1 MRIKKTY
8 KDFIKESNEY
18 IDEKTINDIFIDLID
33 MDFTLSILDGPKNW
47 NSQSGSKWYIELRK
61 NTDSKYDY
69 IENDYAYGVS
79 NLEPMK
85 VDITK
90 VLDILQSAKETL
102 NSMEYTIG
110 YEIEFN
116 FNDQSQFYVYCHIQ
130 HNDTIGQIIESKKE
144 IKSEL
149 KGNDYQMVS
158 GIIDILKKV
167 KDKENRMEIAK
178 DMISQFKR
186 EDIKFDYDKFLDSV
200 K

>member
-8 KDFIKESNEY
+8 TEFIKESNEY

-33 MDFTLSILDGPKNW
+33 MDFTLEVV
-47 NSQSGSKWYIELRK
+47 NSNYGDKGAKYFIDLK
-61 NTDSKYDY
+61 KTVDSKYDY
-69 IENDYAYGVS
+69 IENDFSYGVS

-116 FNDQSQFYVYCHIQ
+116 FNDESQFFISCHIQ
-130 HNDTIGQIIESKKE
+130 HNDTIGN
-144 IKSEL
+144 
-149 KGNDYQMVS
+149 NDDNRFDRNMDD
-158 GIIDILKKV
+158 GLIDEEPRGM
-167 KDKENRMEIAK
+167 DE
-178 DMISQFKR
+178 
-186 EDIKFDYDKFLDSV
+186 Y
-200 K
+200 

>member
-8 KDFIKESNEY
+8 TEFIKESNEY

-33 MDFTLSILDGPKNW
+33 MDFTLEVV
-47 NSQSGSKWYIELRK
+47 NSNYGDKGAKYFIDLK
-61 NTDSKYDY
+61 KTVDSKYDY
-69 IENDYAYGVS
+69 IENDFSYGVS

-116 FNDQSQFYVYCHIQ
+116 FNDESQFFISCHIQ
-130 HNDTIGQIIESKKE
+130 HNDTIGN
-144 IKSEL
+144 
-149 KGNDYQMVS
+149 NDDNRFDRNMDDGLADEEPR
-158 GIIDILKKV
+158 GID
-167 KDKENRMEIAK
+167 E
-178 DMISQFKR
+178 
-186 EDIKFDYDKFLDSV
+186 Y
-200 K
+200 

>member
-8 KDFIKESNEY
+8 TEFIKESNEY

-33 MDFTLSILDGPKNW
+33 MDFTLEVV
-47 NSQSGSKWYIELRK
+47 NSNYGDKGAKYFIDLKKSV
-61 NTDSKYDY
+61 DSKYDY
-69 IENDYAYGVS
+69 IENDFSYGVS

-116 FNDQSQFYVYCHIQ
+116 FNDQSQFFISCHIQ
-130 HNDTIGQIIESKKE
+130 HNDTIGDKDDMVDNDRLHE
-144 IKSEL
+144 EL
-149 KGNDYQMVS
+149 RGMGEY
-158 GIIDILKKV
+158 
-167 KDKENRMEIAK
+167 
-178 DMISQFKR
+178 
-186 EDIKFDYDKFLDSV
+186 
-200 K
+200 